1 MRGLRKVLMEKGMWS
16 TELARKS
23 GLISNTINNYVNSKT
38 VPNVIYGAK
47 IAKALNV
54 SMDYIWGNE
63 EYEDPKSIRIA
74 LINEI
79 LSKYYDSS
87 TVEFM
92 KFLAEK
98 KQNTYE
104 IKAVKL

>member
-47 IAKALNV
+47 IAK
-54 SMDYIWGNE
+54 S
-63 EYEDPKSIRIA
+63 
-74 LINEI
+74 
-79 LSKYYDSS
+79 LS
-87 TVEFM
+87 
-92 KFLAEK
+92 
-98 KQNTYE
+98 
-104 IKAVKL
+104 